1 MICLGTGLQHAL
13 IAVLTTTLLSAC
25 AARDPVAHVDPAD
38 VRCPDLSGSYC
49 VVGQMYERG
58 ATQVSSISLPWFL
71 PVADQDTEGA
81 QNILAADRVELT
93 GGHDGQL
100 QITLSAVGQTVY
112 SMRLDAAGF
121 RCGVDTLLLENA
133 GQMWGGM
140 GPPLLPIIGVGW
152 SDAHSLFWKGAD
164 GSLRAR
170 KLRRNS
176 GTVMLAIPVNI
187 NEEFWARFRPA
198 DEGCDEP

>member
-1 MICLGTGLQHAL
+1 MFYSSTPLYHTLA
-13 IAVLTTTLLSAC
+13 AVLAAVLLSAC

-38 VRCPDLSGSYC
+38 ARCPDLSGSYC
-49 VVGQMYERG
+49 AAGQMYERG
-58 ATQVSSISLPWFL
+58 ASQVSSISLPWFL
-71 PVADQDTEGA
+71 PARGPDTELA
-81 QNILAADRVELT
+81 QKVLAADRVDLA

-100 QITLSAVGQTVY
+100 QITLSAVGQPVY
-112 SMRLDAAGF
+112 SVALDDSEF
-121 RCGVDTLLLENA
+121 RCGTDTLLLENA
-133 GQMWGGM
+133 GQMWGGV
-140 GPPLLPIIGVGW
+140 GPPMLPIIGMGW
-152 SDAHSLFWKGAD
+152 SDSHSLFWKGAD

-198 DEGCDEP
+198 DDGCDQS

>member
-1 MICLGTGLQHAL
+1 M
-13 IAVLTTTLLSAC
+13 AVLAAVLLGVC
-25 AARDPVAHVDPAD
+25 AARDPVADVDPAD

-49 VVGQMYERG
+49 VAGQMYERG

-71 PVADQDTEGA
+71 PTPDPDTELA
-81 QNILAADRVELT
+81 QNILAADRVDLA

-112 SMRLDAAGF
+112 SMSLDAGDF
-121 RCGVDTLLLENA
+121 RCGVDTLLLENS

-140 GPPLLPIIGVGW
+140 GPPMLPIISMGW

-198 DEGCDEP
+198 DDGCEQP